1 MSFNRNNLPKYPYS
15 LFEDNNITIYL
26 LQGKSISGKFLANF
40 QYEILIETKTEKENG
55 DTVLS
60 EVIVP
65 KHSIKYVVGSKKIIK
80 DKPDRPKSK

>member
-15 LFEDNNITIYL
+15 LFEDKNITIYL

-40 QYEILIETKTEKENG
+40 QYEILIETKIEKENG

-60 EVIVP
+60 EVIIP

-80 DKPDRPKSK
+80 DKPDKPNSK